1 LVGWLVVGVDGL
13 DIDIDIGGLGGFW
26 RLGRLVDAGCSL
38 FGAAIAQLLEEKDE
52 GSEEFEAAAHRA
64 AAALNEENVGL
75 KLMGNPPN
83 HL

>member
-1 LVGWLVVGVDGL
+1 LY
-13 DIDIDIGGLGGFW
+13 
-26 RLGRLVDAGCSL
+26 AGCSL
-38 FGAAIAQLLEEKDE
+38 FGAAVAQLLDEKDE

-75 KLMGNPPN
+75 KLMGSPPN